1 MSYKNSPPKKKIEK
15 TVAKVFV
22 FKNLEL
28 VSRIWD
34 FKVLNPL
41 SKLCEKQ
48 YGHGQYVSR
57 PDCLGLSVGHCG
69 GPKDGDPMYS

>member
-1 MSYKNSPPKKKIEK
+1 MSYKNPPPKKNKK

-28 VSRIWD
+28 VSPIWD
-34 FKVLNPL
+34 FKVLTPL

-48 YGHGQYVSR
+48 YGHGQYVRR
-57 PDCLGLSVGHCG
+57 PDCLGLSVGHYG
-69 GPKDGDPMYS
+69 GPKYGHPMYS